1 MCLFNIFIHIFVVC
15 EILNNYFEPVG
26 TLSELFQTTCY
37 LFFVWADQPVTGDEC
52 YLTASQKFP
61 NILST
66 INNPLTPDTRGMH
79 QGISLL
85 LLALRLTCGRSQVT
99 SSCSLAMGVE
109 PSQSRDASSEGKS
122 GSSNRASPPHS
133 ALPSS
138 FMAPASSQPGSHLLG
153 QRRGRGPQPAVTIV
167 NASMYIS
174 HLYHAWKQKETWK
187 KTLFD
192 FIHLLV
198 CVYLVCMCM
207 FQSI

>member
-1 MCLFNIFIHIFVVC
+1 MHKKVCLFNVFIHIFVVC

-26 TLSELFQTTCY
+26 TLSELFQTTCDI
-37 LFFVWADQPVTGDEC
+37 FFVWADQPVTGDEC
-52 YLTASQKFP
+52 YLTANQKFP

-79 QGISLL
+79 RGISLL

-138 FMAPASSQPGSHLLG
+138 FMAGASSQPGSHLLG
-153 QRRGRGPQPAVTIV
+153 QCGGGPQPAVTIV
-167 NASMYIS
+167 NAYMYIS
-174 HLYHAWKQKETWK
+174 HLYHAWKQKETWWK
-187 KTLFD
+187 PFLH
-192 FIHLLV
+192 FIQGVLL
-198 CVYLVCMCM
+198 
-207 FQSI
+207 

>member
-1 MCLFNIFIHIFVVC
+1 MHKKVCLFNIFIHIFVVC

-26 TLSELFQTTCY
+26 TLSELFQTTCDI
-37 LFFVWADQPVTGDEC
+37 FFVWADQPVTGDEC

-79 QGISLL
+79 RGISLL
-85 LLALRLTCGRSQVT
+85 LLALCLTCGRSQMT

-153 QRRGRGPQPAVTIV
+153 QRGGGDLSQ
-167 NASMYIS
+167 
-174 HLYHAWKQKETWK
+174 L
-187 KTLFD
+187 
-192 FIHLLV
+192 
-198 CVYLVCMCM
+198 
-207 FQSI
+207 